1 MKPII
6 TLEREEEGCHSQA
19 TAKYTQVI
27 KVSSQFHENLFI
39 DFLKW
44 HQQIVL
50 NFRFM
55 STAIV
60 DSKYNYMYVCRLS
73 KLSRLEFNILVN
85 FSLQAVGN
93 FKTSPQHHNMS
104 PPINHQTLN
113 SFKTFPSTFVR

>member
-39 DFLKW
+39 DLLKW
-44 HQQIVL
+44 HQKIVL
-50 NFRFM
+50 NFQFM

-73 KLSRLEFNILVN
+73 KLSRLEFNI
-85 FSLQAVGN
+85 
-93 FKTSPQHHNMS
+93 
-104 PPINHQTLN
+104 
-113 SFKTFPSTFVR
+113 